1 MKKSEI
7 KASVLRYIRT
17 HGASTRADL
26 VRSLFGPD
34 KNQIQS
40 SLEQLSA
47 TDDLMVNNG
56 VYDLPVSRL
65 AESLR
70 SQLWDGGLMV

>member
-1 MKKSEI
+1 MKRSET

-34 KNQIQS
+34 KDQIQR

-47 TDDLMVNNG
+47 TDDLMVSNG
-56 VYDLPVSRL
+56 LYDLPVSRI
-65 AESLR
+65 AVSLR
-70 SQLWDGGLMV
+70 GQLWNGGLVV